1 MWYAHDRGLDNQAP
15 AGAMVRLEHAYVVAE
30 GGRSNCK
37 LMCVDVLQPHGI
49 IRGGLYRGGVSF
61 QVPSKDVA
69 PVRRKLDGGQ
79 SECMKSTPSMELSG
93 ETAKEGGGRATSV
106 RNFLSSFCPGSTTF
120 WGGELGFVA
129 GNVLKTVGGA
139 LGITK
144 ADNRT

>member
-1 MWYAHDRGLDNQAP
+1 MQ
-15 AGAMVRLEHAYVVAE
+15 LEHTYVVAE
-30 GGRSNCK
+30 GGRRDRK
-37 LMCVDVLQPHGI
+37 PMCVDVLQPHGI

-69 PVRRKLDGGQ
+69 PVRRKLDGGP
-79 SECMKSTPSMELSG
+79 SECMKSTPSMESSG
-93 ETAKEGGGRATSV
+93 ETAKEGGGGATSV
-106 RNFLSSFCPGSTTF
+106 RNFLSSFYPGRTTF
-120 WGGELGFVA
+120 WDGDLGFVA